1 MSRFFISLR
10 ITGEIEPLEKVAQ
23 AMEGL
28 PFEFRRRG
36 EMYSRRKRPQPIN
49 ILLLDL
55 AKWKRRGIFLEEY
68 EETSQE
74 VKREENA
81 QFAAATATLQRLV
94 PVLAGLDRRRCEPE
108 IYVSTIREE
117 DNGGFGFPAEFVSA
131 AGAAGLPI
139 GISILVMLEDDDSD
153 DAATES

>member
-36 EMYSRRKRPQPIN
+36 EMYPDRKRPQRIN
-49 ILLLDL
+49 ILWLYL
-55 AKWKRRGIFLEEY
+55 ARWKRRGIPLGADAD
-68 EETSQE
+68 TRQE
-74 VKREENA
+74 IMREENA

-94 PVLAGLDRRRCEPE
+94 PVLAGLDRTRCEPE

-153 DAATES
+153 DTATES